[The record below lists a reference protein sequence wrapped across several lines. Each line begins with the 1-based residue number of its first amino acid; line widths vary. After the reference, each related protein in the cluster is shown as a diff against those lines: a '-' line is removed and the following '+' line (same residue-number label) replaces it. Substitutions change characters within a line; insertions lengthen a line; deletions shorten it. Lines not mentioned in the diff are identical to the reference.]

1 MVSIKTDNG
10 TYLESPKSI
19 SLPPSGGKY
28 IDDLAEIEI
37 LRFTDER
44 DRTKNE
50 QGQIVGTGSL
60 STTYPVWSAFN
71 KDSTKIW
78 YFEHGGSYF
87 VGSLNPTTLERVGT
101 PIQVE
106 PHRGRSVDYETMNW
120 SRINPDLG
128 FIVADAQ
135 IHSYKPSTNSYDLVA
150 DLTSLFPEGAR
161 FNQLYVSKDD
171 NRFAS
176 IVRSSLGDYGFIVYD
191 RISDQVKLNVRIGR
205 INGITM
211 DKTGKFVLFV
221 PLDPEGQI
229 NQKIYDVET
238 GHVEELRSDKVSGLP
253 DFCIGHNDCGT
264 DFVAGG
270 DGWRGAVT
278 VRKMSTPHEVT
289 MAWQYAYFGWIAGW
303 HISMRSSNE
312 YWALM
317 SSFGGSIRYNPET
330 ERTEEFTDGPF
341 VREIWQIGV
350 KDPYIGKVRRLIHN
364 RANWGG
370 NYWQSPRCSEN
381 GDGTLLCWTG
391 NNNGDPS
398 GRSDIFVARIPP
410 APIPSSPIVEPPI
423 QLPPVQPPPTQPI
436 VKPPR
441 TVPWPSSEAAQDKV
455 LEEQWKDRYRFKRN
469 LRGSKAEFEHV
480 P

>member
-1 MVSIKTDNG
+1 MTMIKIDSG
-10 TYLESPKSI
+10 TYLENPKSI
-19 SLPPSGGKY
+19 LLPPSGGKY
-28 IDDLAEIEI
+28 IDDLAGIEV
-37 LRFTDER
+37 LRYTDER
-44 DRTKNE
+44 DRQDPKF
-50 QGQIVGTGSL
+50 GTGSF

-78 YFEHGGSYF
+78 FFEHGASYF
-87 VGSLNPTTLERVGT
+87 VAGLNPNTLERVGA
-101 PIQVE
+101 PIPVE

-120 SRINPDLG
+120 SRTNSDLG

-135 IHSYKPSTNSYDLVA
+135 IHSYKPSSNSYDLVT
-150 DLTSLFPEGAR
+150 DLTSFFPEGAR

-171 NRFAS
+171 NRFAA
-176 IVRSSLGDYGFIVYD
+176 IVRSSPEDYGFMVYD
-191 RISDQVKLNVRIGR
+191 RTSDQLKLNVRIGK

-211 DKTGKFVLFV
+211 DKSGKFVLFV

-229 NQKIYDVET
+229 HQRIYNVET
-238 GHVEELRSDKVSGLP
+238 GQIEDLISDKNSGSP
-253 DFCIGHNDCGT
+253 DFCIGHNDCGV
-264 DFVAGG
+264 DCVSGG

-278 VRKMSTPHEVT
+278 FRKMSTPHQVK
-289 MAWQYAYFGWIAGW
+289 MVWQYAHMGWIAGW

-317 SSFGGSIRYNPET
+317 SSFGGSIRYNPAT
-330 ERTEEFTDGPF
+330 DRTEEFPDGPF
-341 VREIWQIGV
+341 VREIFQVGV
-350 KDPYIGKVRRLIHN
+350 QDPYIGQVRRLIHN
-364 RANWGG
+364 RSNWGG

-381 GDGTLLCWTG
+381 GDGTLVCWTG
-391 NNNGDPS
+391 DNNGDPS
-398 GRSDIFVARIPP
+398 GRSDIFVARIPS
-410 APIPSSPIVEPPI
+410 APTPDAPPVVEPPI

-455 LEEQWKDRYRFKRN
+455 LEEQWKDRFRFKRN
-469 LRGSKAEFEHV
+469 LRGSKAEFEYV